1 MTAQEIRV
9 CTRSADCLQDSASGA
24 DPSSDAHE
32 RVGETGGS
40 SKKWGAGV
48 FDKLRSLAGGKE
60 PAAKGRSDARGS
72 SRSLPGIALPTRQ
85 VIAHP
90 RFVITLT
97 IWGAAMG
104 ALGVLALSS
113 VDIARISMVA
123 NLGALGALARFLY
136 AAIAAAIG
144 GITLFAAA
152 SLVARFLS
160 PRGRSCFF
168 ASLGEER
175 IRPIDPAT
183 ELGSESLDA
192 PLERTP
198 FSRRQEEPLERER
211 IEAVESEEAL
221 ADKPPIKDQVPDLVI
236 DGAIAGD
243 DTLELDASSA
253 LDDEA
258 VGPHAEDARAHDA
271 GIPNAVPD
279 GSPEAAGD
287 EGLDLAAF
295 AQILED
301 ETLALAQ
308 VELESGPQS
317 GPEEVPEPGPLA
329 DLQAPIPTTGI
340 AKLRATPTEELS
352 LVQLVERFAAA
363 LHEAQEAAPQDLAGS
378 EPGAGDAE
386 REQALAAAL
395 KALHSFT
402 GDGLDQQARAAM
414 AGATGSEDAASQ
426 GQENPDERDLRE
438 ALSQLQKVR
447 GAA

>member
-1 MTAQEIRV
+1 LAE
-9 CTRSADCLQDSASGA
+9 TR
-24 DPSSDAHE
+24 
-32 RVGETGGS
+32 TGGS
-40 SKKWGAGV
+40 RKKWGAGV

-60 PAAKGRSDARGS
+60 SAANGRSDARGS

-123 NLGALGALARFLY
+123 NLGALGALARFLC

-144 GITLFAAA
+144 GITLLAAA

-192 PLERTP
+192 PLEHAP
-198 FSRRQEEPLERER
+198 FSRRQEQPLEREQ

-221 ADKPPIKDQVPDLVI
+221 ADKPPIEDQVPDLVI
-236 DGAIAGD
+236 DGAIDGAITGD

-258 VGPHAEDARAHDA
+258 AGPTADDAQAHDA
-271 GIPNAVPD
+271 GIPQALPD
-279 GSPEAAGD
+279 GSPEAAED

-308 VELESGPQS
+308 VELEPGPQS
-317 GPEEVPEPGPLA
+317 GSEEVPEPVSQPGSESGSLAGSLA

-402 GDGLDQQARAAM
+402 GDGLDQKARAAM